1 MKIRAAL
8 ILLLILICICRI
20 ANANGVPLFI
30 LDAAI
35 DSEEI
40 SAAKQELLIKKQ
52 SINTINTDYY
62 PDISANIT
70 GGWLRDNS
78 TTSASVP
85 KSIEITNP
93 QTYSLSID
101 QEIWSGG
108 QTNLATK
115 IAQLEY
121 KSEKYKYLDKVQ
133 EKIIELI
140 QLIGEIIRL
149 EQTLYYIEK
158 NINVLN
164 YNLNSSKI
172 RFKLGEISETD
183 VYKSE
188 SRISS
193 VKADKIKTEY
203 ELSTALK
210 RYENEFKEKYIQTI
224 MLQPLNVKPFNES
237 TMIENN
243 YELLSARISEKALIL
258 KYTKQAKT
266 NWPTLTASAELK
278 QSHEQINESSESTE
292 LSALLKLKIPL
303 YDGGKN
309 VSKVREISLQINKA
323 KRTYK
328 FTVNQKYQDFISA
341 HGEYRSVLQRA
352 NAIKEEIKFSDIA
365 LNSTKKEVEVGTKS
379 IIDMLDSEK
388 ELLDARLKLLN
399 EEEKIILETYR
410 INSLAGSLFDKNF
423 EIKALSHN

>member
-70 GGWLRDNS
+70 GGWLRDNA

-85 KSIEITNP
+85 KSTEITNP

-108 QTNLATK
+108 QTNLAIK

-149 EQTLYYIEK
+149 ILTKMKQILIF
-158 NINVLN
+158 IDFV
-164 YNLNSSKI
+164 
-172 RFKLGEISETD
+172 
-183 VYKSE
+183 
-188 SRISS
+188 
-193 VKADKIKTEY
+193 
-203 ELSTALK
+203 AL
-210 RYENEFKEKYIQTI
+210 
-224 MLQPLNVKPFNES
+224 P
-237 TMIENN
+237 
-243 YELLSARISEKALIL
+243 
-258 KYTKQAKT
+258 
-266 NWPTLTASAELK
+266 
-278 QSHEQINESSESTE
+278 QIT
-292 LSALLKLKIPL
+292 
-303 YDGGKN
+303 
-309 VSKVREISLQINKA
+309 
-323 KRTYK
+323 
-328 FTVNQKYQDFISA
+328 
-341 HGEYRSVLQRA
+341 H
-352 NAIKEEIKFSDIA
+352 
-365 LNSTKKEVEVGTKS
+365 
-379 IIDMLDSEK
+379 
-388 ELLDARLKLLN
+388 
-399 EEEKIILETYR
+399 
-410 INSLAGSLFDKNF
+410 
-423 EIKALSHN
+423 

>member
-40 SAAKQELLIKKQ
+40 SAAKQELLIRKQ

-70 GGWLRDNS
+70 GGWLRDNA

-224 MLQPLNVKPFNES
+224 MLQPLNVKPFDES
-237 TMIENN
+237 TIIENN
-243 YELLSARISEKALIL
+243 YELLSARISEKALIQ
-258 KYTKQAKT
+258 KYKKQAKT
-266 NWPTLTASAELK
+266 NWPTLSASAELK

-323 KRTYK
+323 KKTYK
-328 FTVNQKYQDFISA
+328 FTVNQKYQDFDST

-352 NAIKEEIKFSDIA
+352 NAIREEIKFSDIA
-365 LNSTKKEVEVGTKS
+365 LNATKKEVEVGTKS

-399 EEEKIILETYR
+399 EEEKIVLATYR
-410 INSLAGSLFDKNF
+410 LNSLTGSLFDKSF

>member
-70 GGWLRDNS
+70 GGWLRDNA

-121 KSEKYKYLDKVQ
+121 NSEKYKYLDKVQ

-237 TMIENN
+237 NMIENN

-258 KYTKQAKT
+258 KYKKQAKT
-266 NWPTLTASAELK
+266 NWPTLSASAELK
-278 QSHEQINESSESTE
+278 QSHEQINENSESTE

-365 LNSTKKEVEVGTKS
+365 LNSTKKEGEVGTKS